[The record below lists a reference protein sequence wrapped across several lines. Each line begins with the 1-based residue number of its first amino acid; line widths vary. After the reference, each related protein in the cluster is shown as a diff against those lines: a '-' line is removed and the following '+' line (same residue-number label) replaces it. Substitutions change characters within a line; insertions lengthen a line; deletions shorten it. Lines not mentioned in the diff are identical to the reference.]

1 LHSLRSR
8 LLGLWVLSLAACV
21 AVGVLMVQL
30 YQQSTSAQVGRAQ
43 AVVARACDLIR
54 DRYAFYA
61 VGWHGPT
68 PPLSDQGL
76 QRDLT
81 AAITLALA
89 RQDGVEGGI
98 WHAEAG
104 PLAYAFPT
112 YQGTGPKTDLPVAE
126 RNQIQAVNE
135 QAAREEQPV
144 ERQSTSQSQTIL
156 LSGCPLGGPI
166 SGLSA
171 WTMTRVQSAPGFDR
185 VRLGLGVLLALMLGI
200 SLWITWMLVVWSRHV
215 RGIETAL
222 ARTDPTGIPAL
233 HETGERELDRII
245 GALNEA
251 GRRLAVARRESEAL
265 AVRVTTAERLA
276 AIGRVAAGVAHEI
289 RNPIAALRLQG
300 ENALAGDDARRQGA
314 IGDMLEQVARL
325 DALVAELL
333 AMTQRR
339 KAQPTQ
345 VAVRPFLSTRIDQH
359 RDQARARGVDL
370 VLTCRAKRGF
380 FDSEIVGRILDN
392 LLVNAI
398 RHTPA
403 EGRVEVSAVA
413 DDDALVIAVEDT
425 GPGVPIALRNR
436 LFEPFVTGRAD
447 GTGLGLAIARELAET
462 HGARLILRRSGGDI
476 PGQGAAFA
484 LELPQEPGCRPS

>member
-1 LHSLRSR
+1 MARQSR
-8 LLGLWVLSLAACV
+8 NK
-21 AVGVLMVQL
+21 
-30 YQQSTSAQVGRAQ
+30 

-54 DRYAFYA
+54 DRYRFYA
-61 VGWHGPT
+61 AGWHGPT
-68 PPLSDQGL
+68 PPLTDQGL
-76 QRDLT
+76 RRDLT
-81 AAITLALA
+81 AAVTLALA

-98 WHAEAG
+98 WQAEAG

-112 YQGTGPKTDLPVAE
+112 YQGTGPKTDLPAAE

-144 ERQSTSQSQTIL
+144 ERQSTSQSQTLL
-156 LSGCPLGGPI
+156 LSACPLAGPI
-166 SGLSA
+166 SGLSG

-222 ARTDPTGIPAL
+222 ARADPTGIPAL
-233 HETGERELDRII
+233 HQTGERELDRII

-251 GRRLAVARRESEAL
+251 GRRLAGARRESEAL

-325 DALVAELL
+325 DGLVAELL
-333 AMTQRR
+333 SMTQHR

-345 VAVRPFLSTRIDQH
+345 VAVGPFLSTRIDQH
-359 RDQARARGVDL
+359 GDQARARGVDL
-370 VLTCRAKRGF
+370 VLTCQAKRGV
-380 FDSEIVGRILDN
+380 FDPEIVGRILDN

-413 DDDALVIAVEDT
+413 NDDALVIAVEDT
-425 GPGVPIALRNR
+425 GPGVPIELRNR